1 MNENGCF
8 INFTN
13 HPSRFWSK
21 EQYSEALKYGNVIKD
36 IPFPNVSASA
46 GEGEIFQLAQ
56 KYAKEIGEESPS
68 AVLCQGEFTLAYQ
81 VITILARS
89 DILVMA
95 ACSERL
101 VQEEHADDKTVKHA
115 EYKFVRFRKYH
126 VE

>member
-1 MNENGCF
+1 MNEKGCF

-21 EQYSEALKYGNVIKD
+21 EQYSAALKYGNVIKD
-36 IPFPNVSASA
+36 IPFPNVSVSA
-46 GEGEIFQLAQ
+46 GEDEIFQLAQ
-56 KYAKEIGEESPS
+56 KYAKEIVEEKPS

-81 VITILARS
+81 VITILS
-89 DILVMA
+89 KSGILVMA

-101 VQEEHADDKTVKHA
+101 VEEEHVDERTVKHA
-115 EYKFVRFRKYH
+115 EYKFVKFRKYY